1 MSHPFCKAS
10 VLRQSRRKRIIL
22 KYSGLLHK
30 FTIVKIIINVLLTEC
45 AIISTLEWNSF
56 SLLYT
61 NIYDIVIY
69 FQQAYSQLIMF
80 SYYTLQTK
88 NFIRVIEKLKIAH
101 PCYLFGDEYRM
112 WLICEDSEMK
122 AAFIRSVPLK
132 WNGVNS
138 V

>member
-1 MSHPFCKAS
+1 MFHPFCKAS

-112 WLICEDSEMK
+112 
-122 AAFIRSVPLK
+122 
-132 WNGVNS
+132 
-138 V
+138 